1 MVEDM
6 LRECG
11 YEPKDIAVIAV
22 SSGPGSFTGIRI
34 GCASAKGLAW
44 AAGAKIIP
52 VSSLEAIAYS
62 SCIRENA
69 VLSAEID
76 ARNGFVYN
84 ALFDAEQCSEPL
96 RRLTPDRV
104 IARSELA
111 QNPEPIVTV
120 TNVTA
125 KGVILAS
132 IGKAFGEAEP
142 IYLRLSQAERMRG
155 KE

>member
-1 MVEDM
+1 
-6 LRECG
+6 
-11 YEPKDIAVIAV
+11 
-22 SSGPGSFTGIRI
+22 
-34 GCASAKGLAW
+34 
-44 AAGAKIIP
+44 
-52 VSSLEAIAYS
+52 
-62 SCIRENA
+62 
-69 VLSAEID
+69 VLSSEID

-84 ALFDAEQCSEPL
+84 ALFEAEQGSEQL

-104 IARSELA
+104 IMRSELA

-142 IYLRLSQAERMRG
+142 VYLRPSQAERMRG